1 MKKIIILGSTGS
13 IGTRTLEVVS
23 YLEDWQ
29 VIGLTANTNIDLLE
43 EQAHKYHPKYL
54 VLMNESLAKELEYR
68 MDSYAIKVLSG
79 IKGLEYLA
87 GQVEADL
94 VINSLVGGVGLR
106 PTMAALNS
114 GNRLGLANKES
125 LVIGGEIISTYL
137 KNNQS
142 QVLPIDSE
150 HNAIFQILEG
160 HQKKEIKNIILTAS
174 GGPFRRLPIEK
185 MSQVTIKEA
194 LNHPNWDMGGKVTID
209 SATMMNKGL
218 EVIEAHWLFGQPYNK
233 IKVIIH
239 PESIIH
245 SMVEFMDN
253 SIMAELGVADMRLP
267 IQYVLT
273 YPERLPGKVKSLD
286 LFKLKELHFEEPDLV
301 RFPALRLAYEAGKAG
316 GTFPVVLNAA
326 NEIAVNGFLSKQISF
341 TDITQ
346 IIEKVMDM
354 HQNIDN
360 PTLEDIYQID
370 EWARRK
376 AEEVMDYV
384 VNYN

>member
-13 IGTRTLEVVS
+13 IGTQTLEVVNH
-23 YLEDWQ
+23 LEDWQ
-29 VIGLTANTNIDLLE
+29 VIGLTASTNIDLLE
-43 EQAHKYHPKYL
+43 EQAHKFHPKYL
-54 VLMNESLAKELEYR
+54 VIMNDSLVKELEYR
-68 MDSYAIKVLSG
+68 MDSYDIKILSG

-87 GQVEADL
+87 SQVEADL

-137 KNNQS
+137 ENNQG

-150 HNAIFQILEG
+150 HNALFQILEG
-160 HQKKEIKNIILTAS
+160 HQKREVKNIILTAS
-174 GGPFRRLPIEK
+174 GGPFRKLPIEK
-185 MSQVTIKEA
+185 MSQVTVQEA
-194 LNHPNWDMGGKVTID
+194 LKHPNWDMGGKITID

-218 EVIEAHWLFGQPYNK
+218 EVIEAHWLFSQPYDR

-245 SMVEFMDN
+245 SMVELIDN
-253 SIMAELGVADMRLP
+253 SIIAELGMPDMQLP

-273 YPERLPGKVKSLD
+273 YPERLPGLTKSLD
-286 LFKLKELHFEEPDLV
+286 LFELRELNFEKPDLV
-301 RFPALRLAYEAGKAG
+301 KFPVLRLAYEAGKAG
-316 GTFPVVLNAA
+316 GTYPAVLNAA
-326 NEIAVNGFLSKQISF
+326 NEVAVNGFLSKQISF
-341 TDITQ
+341 TDINW
-346 IIEKVMDM
+346 IIEKVMEM

-360 PTLEDIYQID
+360 TTLDDIYQID
-370 EWARRK
+370 EWARQK
-376 AEEVMDYV
+376 AKEVMDNV
-384 VNYN
+384 VNYS